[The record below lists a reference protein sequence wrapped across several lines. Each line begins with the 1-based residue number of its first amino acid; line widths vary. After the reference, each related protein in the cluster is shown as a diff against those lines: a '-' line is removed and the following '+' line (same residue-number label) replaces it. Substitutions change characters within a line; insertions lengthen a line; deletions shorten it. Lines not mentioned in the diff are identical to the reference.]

1 MNSLYGQTSNPMM
14 NVGMMPYGTPM
25 PGMGGGDSL
34 FQIAWKGKWLIL
46 LFALLG
52 LGGGYGYYRFLMPK
66 EFTSISRVLVDK
78 PRGPTGPTDIMQ
90 PGTSA
95 SSYLQQQV
103 GILLSS
109 QVIGA
114 AFADSSVLSLASL
127 SVEGRREALRSSLS
141 ARVGKD
147 EIINVTA
154 SSEDSKEP
162 PAIINAVVNQYIEWH
177 KKNKTHTVESLLDS
191 LRTQAKETLDNLT
204 FKRGQLT
211 LLAERDNILE
221 TTEDSAVSKSTE
233 SLRRDLATAKVYTI
247 EQQSFCERLRKLQS
261 DPNRFR
267 QYVLVQGRA
276 RDDAER
282 NRATE
287 DLYATQLKLGQLLSA
302 GGPVEKALIAQQ
314 ENKKKELVAKIAK
327 LDEAFVREQMEDA
340 EAVLAYAKERET
352 YYQTRYDEEMG
363 KLRSS
368 NAARSKYEALRDEC
382 DMLRLTYTT
391 TLKKINDLDLNAP
404 WQGLSIHVL
413 EEAQE
418 GKSPPSQTAKIM
430 GIGLILGLMTGGGL
444 AFLRDMKDLRVRS
457 ADEIT
462 AILGVPI
469 LGAVPTIP
477 RRGLLRRGPRTR
489 LSLNSRE
496 SEAYRSIRTAL
507 FFGSSNEEGK
517 TLLVT
522 SPGALEGKTTL
533 VSNLGVAMAHAGQRT
548 LIIDAD
554 LRKPMQHRVF
564 ARGGR
569 GKGVIDVLSGAMTL
583 DEAIR
588 HTEIEGLDVLE
599 SGQPV
604 PNPSELL
611 SSDAF
616 AALIEQVKGRY
627 DRILVDSPPVG
638 VVADAQILAARCGLT
653 LLVLRAERSS
663 RITTQRARDALST
676 VSAKVVGA
684 VVNDVHKRDTRY
696 SHHGYGAYSYY
707 HSAHAAK
714 GEPAVRKEL
723 PATVDQ
729 KPQGDSSAPA
739 KKKK

>member
-1 MNSLYGQTSNPMM
+1 MNSLYGQTNNPMM
-14 NVGMMPYGTPM
+14 NVGMMPYGAPM

-66 EFTSISRVLVDK
+66 EYTSISRVLVDK
-78 PRGPTGPTDIMQ
+78 PRPPTGVIDITQ

-95 SSYLQQQV
+95 PNFLPQQI

-109 QVIGA
+109 QVISA
-114 AFADSSVLSLASL
+114 AFVDPNVVSLASL
-127 SVEGRREALRSSLS
+127 SVERRAALRRSLS
-141 ARVGKD
+141 AKVGKD
-147 EIINVTA
+147 DIINVTA
-154 SSEDSKEP
+154 SSDDSREP
-162 PAIINAVVNQYIEWH
+162 PTIVNALVNEYIKWQN
-177 KKNKTHTVESLLDS
+177 KNKTDTVTDLLESLNL
-191 LRTQAKETLDNLT
+191 QAEKIRKDLT
-204 FKRGQLT
+204 EKRRQLT
-211 LLAERDNILE
+211 QHADREDIWE
-221 TTEDSAVSKSTE
+221 TTEDSTVAKSLDL
-233 SLRRDLATAKVYTI
+233 LRRDLATAKVYVI
-247 EQQSFCERLRKLQS
+247 EQQSVYDRLSKLQS

-276 RDDAER
+276 RDDGER
-282 NRATE
+282 TRAAE
-287 DLYATQLKLGQLLSA
+287 DLYATQLKLEQVSA
-302 GGPVEKALIAQQ
+302 GGTVQKSQITLL
-314 ENKKKELVAKIAK
+314 ENRKKELVAKIAK
-327 LDEAFVREQMEDA
+327 LDEAFVREQIEDA
-340 EAVLAYAKERET
+340 ESVLADAKARET
-352 YYQTRYDEEMG
+352 HYQTRYNEEIG

-368 NAARSKYEALRDEC
+368 AVARSQYEALKDEC
-382 DMLRLTYTT
+382 DMLRLTYNTI
-391 TLKKINDLDLNAP
+391 LKKINDLDLNAP
-404 WQGLSIHVL
+404 LQGLSIHVL
-413 EEAQE
+413 EKAQE
-418 GKSPPSQTAKIM
+418 QTEPPSQTAKIM
-430 GIGLILGLMTGGGL
+430 GIGLILGLMAGGGL

-469 LGAVPTIP
+469 LGAVPKIP
-477 RRGLLRRGPRTR
+477 RRGILRRGPRTR

-564 ARGGR
+564 ARGGQ

-588 HTEIEGLDVLE
+588 HTEIQGLDVLE
-599 SGQPV
+599 SGQPA

-653 LLVLRAERSS
+653 LLVLRAQRSS
-663 RITTQRARDALST
+663 RVTTQRARDALST

-696 SHHGYGAYSYY
+696 SHYGYGAYSYY
-707 HSAHAAK
+707 HSAHATK

-723 PATVDQ
+723 PAGVDDQ
-729 KPQGDSSAPA
+729 KPREDSSAPET
-739 KKKK
+739 K

>member
-52 LGGGYGYYRFLMPK
+52 LGGGYGYFRFLMPK
-66 EFTSISRVLVDK
+66 EFTSISRVLVEK
-78 PRGPTGPTDIMQ
+78 PRSTGPINLLQ
-90 PGTSA
+90 PGTTA
-95 SSYLQQQV
+95 TNYLQQQAS
-103 GILLSS
+103 ILLSRE
-109 QVIGA
+109 IRRA
-114 AFADSSVLSLASL
+114 AQDDPNVRPLTFDPSNRLGEVFQT
-127 SVEGRREALRSSLS
+127 LS
-141 ARVGKD
+141 AKVGKD
-147 EIINVTA
+147 DIIIVSA
-154 SSEDSKEP
+154 SSEDSKV
-162 PAIINAVVNQYIEWH
+162 AAVVVNAVVG
-177 KKNKTHTVESLLDS
+177 
-191 LRTQAKETLDNLT
+191 A
-204 FKRGQLT
+204 FKRWHEDNRKSSTDELFNDLNVQLNKSMGDFQRKRQE
-211 LLAERDNILE
+211 LVVLEQRNPGILE
-221 TTEDSAVSKSTE
+221 TTQGGIASKTLDALKQE
-233 SLRRDLATAKVYTI
+233 VATARMFNI
-247 EQQSFCERLRKLQS
+247 QQESHYNRLANLES

-267 QYVLVQGRA
+267 QYVLGQGLAVESPERTRLAESLHKINLQLEELRGGGTVQKSQVTRLENMQKDLA
-276 RDDAER
+276 QKI
-282 NRATE
+282 E
-287 DLYATQLKLGQLLSA
+287 DLDKQFAHEQIAMAGYLKEDAKTREQHLTKLYEAEYAELQKAGGQNSEYELKKSECQMLESLCNMLLS
-302 GGPVEKALIAQQ
+302 
-314 ENKKKELVAKIAK
+314 
-327 LDEAFVREQMEDA
+327 
-340 EAVLAYAKERET
+340 
-352 YYQTRYDEEMG
+352 
-363 KLRSS
+363 
-368 NAARSKYEALRDEC
+368 
-382 DMLRLTYTT
+382 
-391 TLKKINDLDLNAP
+391 KINSLDLNARLE
-404 WQGLSIHVL
+404 GLSIHVL
-413 EEAQE
+413 EVADPGQE
-418 GKSPPSQTAKIM
+418 GPPQMAKIM

-611 SSDAF
+611 SGDAF

-696 SHHGYGAYSYY
+696 SHYGYGAYSYY

-729 KPQGDSSAPA
+729 KPQGDSAAPA

>member
-1 MNSLYGQTSNPMM
+1 MNSLYGQTNNPMM
-14 NVGMMPYGTPM
+14 NVGMMPYGAPM

-46 LFALLG
+46 LCALLG

-66 EFTSISRVLVDK
+66 EYTSISRVLVDK
-78 PRGPTGPTDIMQ
+78 PRQPTGVIDITQ

-95 SSYLQQQV
+95 PNFLPQQI

-109 QVIGA
+109 QVISA
-114 AFADSSVLSLASL
+114 AFADANVVSLASL
-127 SVEGRREALRSSLS
+127 SVERRAALRRSLS
-141 ARVGKD
+141 AKVGKD
-147 EIINVTA
+147 DIINVTA
-154 SSEDSKEP
+154 SSDDSREP
-162 PAIINAVVNQYIEWH
+162 PTIVNALVNEYIKWQN
-177 KKNKTHTVESLLDS
+177 KNKTDTVTDLLESLNL
-191 LRTQAKETLDNLT
+191 QAEKIRKDLT
-204 FKRGQLT
+204 EKRRQLT
-211 LLAERDNILE
+211 QHADREDIWE
-221 TTEDSAVSKSTE
+221 TTEDSTVAKSLDL
-233 SLRRDLATAKVYTI
+233 LRRDLATAKVYVI
-247 EQQSFCERLRKLQS
+247 EQQSVYDRLSKLQS

-276 RDDAER
+276 RDDGER
-282 NRATE
+282 TRAAE
-287 DLYATQLKLGQLLSA
+287 DLYATQLKLEQVSA
-302 GGPVEKALIAQQ
+302 GGTVQKSQITLL
-314 ENKKKELVAKIAK
+314 ENRKKELVAKIAK
-327 LDEAFVREQMEDA
+327 LDEAFVREQIEDA
-340 EAVLAYAKERET
+340 ESVLADAQARET
-352 YYQTRYDEEMG
+352 HYQTRYNEEIG

-368 NAARSKYEALRDEC
+368 AVARSQYEALKDEC
-382 DMLRLTYTT
+382 DMLRLTYNTI
-391 TLKKINDLDLNAP
+391 LKKINDLDLNAP
-404 WQGLSIHVL
+404 LQGLSIHVL
-413 EEAQE
+413 EKAQE
-418 GKSPPSQTAKIM
+418 QTEPPSQTAKIM
-430 GIGLILGLMTGGGL
+430 GIGLILGLMAGGGL

-469 LGAVPTIP
+469 LGAVPKIP
-477 RRGLLRRGPRTR
+477 RRGILRRGPRTR

-507 FFGSSNEEGK
+507 FFGSSHEEGK
-517 TLLVT
+517 TILVT
-522 SPGALEGKTTL
+522 SPAALEGKTTL

-588 HTEIEGLDVLE
+588 HTEIERLDVLE

-616 AALIEQVKGRY
+616 AALIEQAKGRY

-653 LLVLRAERSS
+653 LLVLRAQRSS
-663 RITTQRARDALST
+663 RVTTQRARDALST

-723 PATVDQ
+723 PAGVDDQ
-729 KPQGDSSAPA
+729 KPQGDSSAPE
-739 KKKK
+739 KK

>member
-1 MNSLYGQTSNPMM
+1 MNSLYGQTNNPMM
-14 NVGMMPYGTPM
+14 NVGMMPYGAPM

-46 LFALLG
+46 LCALLG
-52 LGGGYGYYRFLMPK
+52 LGGGYGYLKFLMPQ
-66 EFTSISRVLVDK
+66 EFTSVSRILVEK
-78 PRGPTGPTDIMQ
+78 PRTGPSGGILP
-90 PGTSA
+90 PGTGETN
-95 SSYLQQQV
+95 YLQKQV
-103 GILLSS
+103 SILLSS
-109 QVIGA
+109 QVLGP
-114 AFADSSVLSLASL
+114 AFADPDVLSLASL
-127 SVEGRREALRSSLS
+127 SVEGRGEALRSSLS
-141 ARVGKD
+141 AKVGKD
-147 EIINVTA
+147 DIINLTA
-154 SSEDSKEP
+154 SSDDRDVLPVVINTIVRKYMKWHEDNKEL
-162 PAIINAVVNQYIEWH
+162 
-177 KKNKTHTVESLLDS
+177 TVADLLDS
-191 LRTQAKETLDNLT
+191 LDLQAAKISKDLAD
-204 FKRGQLT
+204 KRRQLSQ
-211 LLAERDNILE
+211 LADRENILE
-221 TTEDSAVSKSTE
+221 ATENSTVSKSIE
-233 SLRRDLATAKVYTI
+233 LLRHELATAKVYTI
-247 EQQSFCERLRKLQS
+247 GQQSFCDRLKRLQS

-282 NRATE
+282 TRATE
-287 DLYATQLKLGQLLSA
+287 ELYATQLKLEQLSA
-302 GGPVEKALIAQQ
+302 GGPVQKSQITLQ
-314 ENKKKELVAKIAK
+314 ENRRKDLVAKIAK
-327 LDEAFVREQMEDA
+327 LDEAFVRQQIEDA
-340 EAVLAYAKERET
+340 ELLLEDAKARET
-352 YYQTRYDEEMG
+352 HYKTLYDEEDS
-363 KLRSS
+363 KLRGS
-368 NAARSKYEALRDEC
+368 AQARSQYEDLKDEC
-382 DMLRLTYTT
+382 DMLRLEYTT
-391 TLKKINDLDLNAP
+391 ILKMKSELNLNGP
-404 WQGLSIHVL
+404 LQGLSIHVL
-413 EEAQE
+413 EEAQRGE
-418 GKSPPSQTAKIM
+418 APPSQTAKTM
-430 GIGLILGLMTGGGL
+430 GIGLILGLMAGGGL

-477 RRGLLRRGPRTR
+477 RRGILRRGPRTR

-507 FFGSSNEEGK
+507 FFGSSHEEGK
-517 TLLVT
+517 TILVT

-588 HTEIEGLDVLE
+588 HTEIERLDVLE

-616 AALIEQVKGRY
+616 AALIEQAKGRY

-653 LLVLRAERSS
+653 LLVLRAQRSS
-663 RITTQRARDALST
+663 RVTTQRARDALST

-723 PATVDQ
+723 PAGVDDQ
-729 KPQGDSSAPA
+729 KPQGDSAAPE
-739 KKKK
+739 KK

>member
-14 NVGMMPYGTPM
+14 NVGMMPYGAPM
-25 PGMGGGDSL
+25 GGMGGGDSL

-52 LGGGYGYYRFLMPK
+52 LGGGYGYYRFLMPQ
-66 EFTSISRVLVDK
+66 EYTSISRVLVEK
-78 PRGPTGPTDIMQ
+78 PRSTGPINLLQ
-90 PGTSA
+90 PGTTA
-95 SSYLQQQV
+95 TNYLQQQAS
-103 GILLSS
+103 ILLSAE
-109 QVIGA
+109 IIRA
-114 AFADSSVLSLASL
+114 AQGDRKVRPLTFDPRKRL
-127 SVEGRREALRSSLS
+127 GRGFQTLS
-141 ARVGKD
+141 AKVGKD
-147 EIINVTA
+147 DIITVSA
-154 SSEDSKEP
+154 SSDDPNE
-162 PAIINAVVNQYIEWH
+162 AAVVVNAVVGAYKAWH
-177 KKNKTHTVESLLDS
+177 ERNRESS
-191 LRTQAKETLDNLT
+191 TRE
-204 FKRGQLT
+204 
-211 LLAERDNILE
+211 LLADLQAQWDDRMKDLMNAWQDLVLLE
-221 TTEDSAVSKSTE
+221 QRNPGIVETAQGGIASKKVDALRQEVVTARMFNMQQE
-233 SLRRDLATAKVYTI
+233 SRY
-247 EQQSFCERLRKLQS
+247 ERLVNLGS

-267 QYVLVQGRA
+267 QYVLSQGLAAESPERTRLAESLHKISLQLEELRDGGTVQKSQVTRLENMEKDLTQKIA
-276 RDDAER
+276 DLDKKFVQEQIAMAAYLKEDAKKREQDL
-282 NRATE
+282 TKLYE
-287 DLYATQLKLGQLLSA
+287 DQYAELQKA
-302 GGPVEKALIAQQ
+302 GGQ
-314 ENKKKELVAKIAK
+314 
-327 LDEAFVREQMEDA
+327 
-340 EAVLAYAKERET
+340 
-352 YYQTRYDEEMG
+352 
-363 KLRSS
+363 
-368 NAARSKYEALRDEC
+368 NAAYE
-382 DMLRLTYTT
+382 
-391 TLKKINDLDLNAP
+391 LKKSECRVLESLCDTLLGKIKSLDINTRLE
-404 WQGLSIHVL
+404 GLSIHVL

-418 GKSPPSQTAKIM
+418 GRAPPSQTAKIM

-696 SHHGYGAYSYY
+696 SHYGYGAYSYY
-707 HSAHAAK
+707 HSVHAAK

-739 KKKK
+739 KKKKK

>member
-1 MNSLYGQTSNPMM
+1 MNSLYGQTNNPMM
-14 NVGMMPYGTPM
+14 NVGMMPYGAPM

-46 LFALLG
+46 LCALLG

-66 EFTSISRVLVDK
+66 EYTSISRVLVDK
-78 PRGPTGPTDIMQ
+78 PRQPTGVIDITQ

-95 SSYLQQQV
+95 PNFLPQQI

-114 AFADSSVLSLASL
+114 AFADPNVAFVASL
-127 SVEGRREALRSSLS
+127 SVEGRRAALRRSLS
-141 ARVGKD
+141 AKVGKD
-147 EIINVTA
+147 DIINLTA
-154 SSEDSKEP
+154 SSEDP
-162 PAIINAVVNQYIEWH
+162 DVLPVVINTIVRKYIGWH
-177 KKNKTHTVESLLDS
+177 SENKKDTVADLLESLNL
-191 LRTQAKETLDNLT
+191 QAEKTLKDLT
-204 FKRGQLT
+204 EKRRQLT
-211 LLAERDNILE
+211 QHADREDIWE
-221 TTEDSAVSKSTE
+221 TTENSTVAN
-233 SLRRDLATAKVYTI
+233 SLDLLRRDLATAKVYTI
-247 EQQSFCERLRKLQS
+247 EQQSLCDRLKKLQS

-282 NRATE
+282 TRATE
-287 DLYATQLKLGQLLSA
+287 DLYETQLKLEQLSA
-302 GGPVEKALIAQQ
+302 GGPVQKSQITLW

-327 LDEAFVREQMEDA
+327 LDETFVREQIEEA
-340 EAVLAYAKERET
+340 EAVLADAKARET
-352 YYQTRYDEEMG
+352 HYQTRYNEEIG

-368 NAARSKYEALRDEC
+368 AVARSQYEALKDEC

-391 TLKKINDLDLNAP
+391 ILKKINDLDLNAP
-404 WQGLSIHVL
+404 LQGLSIHVL
-413 EEAQE
+413 EEAQRGE
-418 GKSPPSQTAKIM
+418 APPSQTARTM

-477 RRGLLRRGPRTR
+477 RRGILRRGPRTR

-507 FFGSSNEEGK
+507 FFGSSHEEGK
-517 TLLVT
+517 TILVT

-588 HTEIEGLDVLE
+588 HTEIERLDVLE

-653 LLVLRAERSS
+653 LLVLRAQRSS
-663 RITTQRARDALST
+663 RVTTQRARDALST

-723 PATVDQ
+723 PAGVDDQ
-729 KPQGDSSAPA
+729 KPQGDSSAPE
-739 KKKK
+739 KK